1 MNAGSAYLQN
11 NGNKPGKM
19 KNRTPLLLSIPL
31 IVLLAIV
38 SWAGLFTPGCYLKE
52 TPNWQIQSEGQDMVD
67 LFFITPCLLISS
79 ILAYRRD
86 RNASMVRAGIMLYLT
101 YTFTLYCF
109 DVHFNKLFVLYCSC
123 LGLSLYSVIYFLL
136 ANHGEAKMCLENK
149 LAARFIGTYFIVIAA
164 LFYFLWL
171 SEIVPATVQNTVPKS
186 VSATGLFTNG
196 VQVLDLA
203 AFLPAVLITGISLLK
218 RKPLGLIFT
227 PMILT
232 FFVLMDIT
240 IGTLAVYMKTRG
252 LESDFILGVL
262 MGAFALVS
270 LSLLMWYLKLLKPQ
284 PTNENVLEN

>member
-1 MNAGSAYLQN
+1 
-11 NGNKPGKM
+11 
-19 KNRTPLLLSIPL
+19 
-31 IVLLAIV
+31 V
-38 SWAGLFTPGCYLKE
+38 
-52 TPNWQIQSEGQDMVD
+52 
-67 LFFITPCLLISS
+67 
-79 ILAYRRD
+79 
-86 RNASMVRAGIMLYLT
+86 
-101 YTFTLYCF
+101 
-109 DVHFNKLFVLYCSC
+109 
-123 LGLSLYSVIYFLL
+123 
-136 ANHGEAKMCLENK
+136 
-149 LAARFIGTYFIVIAA
+149 
-164 LFYFLWL
+164 FYFQWL
-171 SEIVPATVQNTVPKS
+171 SEIVPATVQNTVPKT

-218 RKPLGLIFT
+218 RKPLGLILT

>member
-38 SWAGLFTPGCYLKE
+38 SWAGLFTPDCYLKE

-164 LFYFLWL
+164 LFYFQWL